1 MKFYIGISLLPNPE
15 VPIYFLWE
23 KIYQQIHLALVENQ
37 NSDKTVAIGMSFPEY
52 NGENHQLGN
61 KLRIFS
67 NNEEKLEKLNI
78 SKWFS
83 RLLDY
88 VDITEIKSVPDNITG
103 YAFFKRLQPKN
114 NNLRL
119 ARRKAKRKNISLE
132 EAISVLKIREEKLS
146 EAPYINMKS
155 LSSDNMYRLMIGY
168 EETELINN
176 DEGFSTY
183 GLSSKS
189 SVPIF

>member
-103 YAFFKRLQPKN
+103 SALFKRLQPTN

>member
-1 MKFYIGISLLPNPE
+1 
-15 VPIYFLWE
+15 
-23 KIYQQIHLALVENQ
+23 
-37 NSDKTVAIGMSFPEY
+37 
-52 NGENHQLGN
+52 
-61 KLRIFS
+61 
-67 NNEEKLEKLNI
+67 
-78 SKWFS
+78 
-83 RLLDY
+83 
-88 VDITEIKSVPDNITG
+88 
-103 YAFFKRLQPKN
+103 
-114 NNLRL
+114 LRL